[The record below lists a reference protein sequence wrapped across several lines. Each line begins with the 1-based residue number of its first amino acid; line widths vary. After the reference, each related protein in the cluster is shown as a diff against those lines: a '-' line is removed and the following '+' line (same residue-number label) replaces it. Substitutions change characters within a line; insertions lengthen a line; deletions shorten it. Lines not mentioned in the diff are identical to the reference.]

1 MDGKIKAQ
9 SLCVLVR
16 VFFWRWELFWSPKKW
31 RKKIFG
37 LIYMVAHKCV
47 VLNFYGAKVIV
58 IFILTR
64 RYLNMKFNLFNRQII
79 ELLAI
84 WITFEAP
91 LWVMWLQFCHMA
103 RKSRPENAI
112 IYLLILIFISFF
124 LHLLISKEF
133 VYRLF
138 MVNGWWRFSNE
149 KGFNKIKNIKWAPGD
164 WCWNIL
170 FVQ

>member
-1 MDGKIKAQ
+1 MDGKRKAQ

-112 IYLLILIFISFF
+112 YLSPYTYFYFIFSSSSF
-124 LHLLISKEF
+124 
-133 VYRLF
+133 
-138 MVNGWWRFSNE
+138 
-149 KGFNKIKNIKWAPGD
+149 NIKRICISSIYG
-164 WCWNIL
+164 
-170 FVQ
+170 

>member
-1 MDGKIKAQ
+1 MSHHLVSMKWMGREKHSHCVYWCVYFFEDGSCSEAQ
-9 SLCVLVR
+9 KNGGNRFLAWFIWLPTNV
-16 VFFWRWELFWSPKKW
+16 WSS
-31 RKKIFG
+31 
-37 LIYMVAHKCV
+37 
-47 VLNFYGAKVIV
+47 NFYGAKVIV

-112 IYLLILIFISFF
+112 YLSPYTYFYFIFSSSSF
-124 LHLLISKEF
+124 
-133 VYRLF
+133 
-138 MVNGWWRFSNE
+138 
-149 KGFNKIKNIKWAPGD
+149 NIKRICISSIYG
-164 WCWNIL
+164 
-170 FVQ
+170 